1 MRLILL
7 SLGFTLLLVAS
18 LGAKINSK
26 MGGGLAATDPDDADI
41 LALFKRHGFAVTR
54 AEANTDPVWITG
66 TLAQCRVDI
75 ASISP
80 RGWHRTVVKWH
91 ASGKTLH
98 YTFDGGLFAEQ
109 PVLKPTAI
117 HYLNRLKRYA
127 GLNAPAVK
135 VRAVVIARECPADIL
150 PTAELVAL
158 SQ

>member
-7 SLGFTLLLVAS
+7 SLGFMLLMVAS
-18 LGAKINSK
+18 LGAKINGK

-54 AEANTDPVWITG
+54 AEPNTDPVWITG
-66 TLAQCRVDI
+66 ELAQCRVDI

-80 RGWHRTVVKWH
+80 RGWHRTVVEWH

-98 YTFDGGLFAEQ
+98 YAVDGQLLDQQ
-109 PVLKPTAI
+109 PVLKPTAM

-127 GLNAPAVK
+127 GLDAPAVK
-135 VRAVVIARECPADIL
+135 VRAVVIAPECPADIL
-150 PTAELVAL
+150 PSVELTAL
-158 SQ
+158 SE

>member
-18 LGAKINSK
+18 LGAKVNSK
-26 MGGGLAATDPDDADI
+26 VGGGLAATAPDDADI
-41 LALFKRHGFAVTR
+41 LALFKRHGFSVTH
-54 AEANTDPVWITG
+54 AEPNTDPVWITG

-75 ASISP
+75 ASVSP
-80 RGWHRTVVKWH
+80 RGWHRTVVEWH
-91 ASGKTLH
+91 ASGQTLH
-98 YTFDGGLFAEQ
+98 YAVDGGLFDQQ
-109 PVLKPTAI
+109 PILKPTAI

-135 VRAVVIARECPADIL
+135 VRAIVIAPECPADIL
-150 PTAELVAL
+150 PPEELVAL